1 MMDLDDLPIRP
12 IVSVIVGIFR
22 FLVWLWSEFLF
33 DTLGW
38 RIGWCVCRV
47 LSFGKLPTAGFTREY
62 EASAATRISVELLG
76 IAVLC
81 TVAWKLTVAF
91 QL

>member
-1 MMDLDDLPIRP
+1 MDIDDLPLRP
-12 IVSVIVGIFR
+12 LASVIVGVFR
-22 FLVWLWSEFLF
+22 ILVWLWSEFLF

-47 LSFGKLPTAGFTREY
+47 FSFGQLPKASFTCED
-62 EASAATRISVELLG
+62 EASFATRIAVELLG
-76 IAVLC
+76 IAFLC
-81 TVAWKLTVAF
+81 AAAWKLAVMF

>member
-1 MMDLDDLPIRP
+1 MDLDDLPFRP
-12 IVSVIVGIFR
+12 IASVIVGICR

-47 LSFGKLPTAGFTREY
+47 LSLGKLPEAGFTREY
-62 EASAATRISVELLG
+62 EASTATRITVELLG

-81 TVAWKLTVAF
+81 TVAWKLTVVF

>member
-1 MMDLDDLPIRP
+1 MDLDDLPLRP
-12 IVSVIVGIFR
+12 LASVIVGVFR
-22 FLVWLWSEFLF
+22 ILVWLWSEFLF

-47 LSFGKLPTAGFTREY
+47 LSFGQLPKVGFTCED
-62 EASAATRISVELLG
+62 EVSTTTRIAVELLG
-76 IAVLC
+76 IAFLC
-81 TVAWKLTVAF
+81 TAAWKLAIMF

>member
-1 MMDLDDLPIRP
+1 MDHDDLPFRAIA
-12 IVSVIVGIFR
+12 SVIVGVFR

-38 RIGWCVCRV
+38 RIGWCVCRA
-47 LSFGKLPTAGFTREY
+47 LSLGNLPEVGFRCEKDASTA
-62 EASAATRISVELLG
+62 ARITVELLG

-81 TVAWKLTVAF
+81 IVAWELAVIF
-91 QL
+91 RL

>member
-1 MMDLDDLPIRP
+1 MDLDDLPIRP
-12 IVSVIVGIFR
+12 IASVIVGIFR
-22 FLVWLWSEFLF
+22 LLVWLWSEFLF

-47 LSFGKLPTAGFTREY
+47 LSLGKLPKAGFTQEY
-62 EASAATRISVELLG
+62 EASTATRITVELLG
-76 IAVLC
+76 IATLC
-81 TVAWKLTVAF
+81 TVAWKLAALF

>member
-1 MMDLDDLPIRP
+1 MIDLDDLPIRP
-12 IVSVIVGIFR
+12 IVSVVVAIFR

-47 LSFGKLPTAGFTREY
+47 LSLGNLPKVGFANEY
-62 EASAATRISVELLG
+62 EASTATRIAVELIG

-81 TVAWKLTVAF
+81 TVAWKLTVVF
-91 QL
+91 KI